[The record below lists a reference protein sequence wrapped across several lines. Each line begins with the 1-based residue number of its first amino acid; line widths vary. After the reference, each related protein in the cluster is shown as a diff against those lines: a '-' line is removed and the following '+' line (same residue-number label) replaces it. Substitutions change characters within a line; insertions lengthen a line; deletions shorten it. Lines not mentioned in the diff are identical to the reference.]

1 MTTWLKPLANT
12 LSLVSI
18 VGLQSGTDT
27 MDKTRIAQFDQTMVE
42 LRSAR
47 KRAAASGLATKFHK
61 RWEQI
66 VSACWC
72 DPSTSIE
79 DLSPMSVY
87 MSIVEKEKKRK

>member
-1 MTTWLKPLANT
+1 MTTWLKPMANT
-12 LSLVSI
+12 LSLVSTA
-18 VGLQSGTDT
+18 VLQFGTN
-27 MDKTRIAQFDQTMVE
+27 MLNKTRIAQFDQTMVE
-42 LRSAR
+42 LRAAR

-87 MSIVEKEKKRK
+87 MSIVEKEKKRR